1 MTRGRAAVVVA
12 ITAFVLVLALAF
24 RFDPR
29 DLRSNAVGRPA
40 PAFSLARLDGTGTV
54 ALHDFAG
61 KAVVL
66 NFFASWCAP
75 CLQEHP
81 VLVSAWERYRTAD
94 VVFVGVLYQ
103 DDPVAGREF
112 TRRLGGGWPTVMDEG
127 GRTALSYGVFGIPE
141 TFFISA
147 DGVIK
152 GRHIGP
158 LDDTTLTAAI
168 ETIRPPRA
176 PR

>member
-24 RFDPR
+24 RFDPH

-40 PAFSLARLDGTGTV
+40 PAFALTRLDGTGAV
-54 ALHDFAG
+54 ALRELAG

-66 NFFASWCAP
+66 NFFASWCIP
-75 CLQEHP
+75 CVQEHP

-103 DDPVAGREF
+103 DDPANGREF
-112 TRRLGGGWPTVMDEG
+112 TRRLGGTWPTVADDG
-127 GRTALSYGVFGIPE
+127 GRTALAYGVFGIPE
-141 TFFISA
+141 TFFIGA
-147 DGVIK
+147 DGVVK

-158 LDDTTLTAAI
+158 LDDATLTAAI
-168 ETIRPPRA
+168 EAIRPRTPR
-176 PR
+176 